1 MSDLAISIAC
11 TILVVGGWSL
21 FWAIALHLAWVI
33 FGPHIIQ
40 MQFEFEEKYGHER
53 RSTR

>member
-1 MSDLAISIAC
+1 MSDLWVSIAC
-11 TILVVGGWSL
+11 TILVVGGWTL

-33 FGPHIIQ
+33 FGPLIIQ
-40 MQFEFEEKYGHER
+40 MQFEFEERFNER